1 MMRKTTTRVAPD
13 RREIPRTTTANNT
26 SVHGRWH
33 TDVGRFEVAISQLAG
48 PVASASVVSFFELPS
63 DSQLHVNVT
72 HAHQTVAVK
81 GWAGPAVLP
90 HGFVYNRRFEDGQRI
105 LPHIRQMIFAE
116 RA

>member
-1 MMRKTTTRVAPD
+1 MMKQIATRRAPD
-13 RREIPRTTTANNT
+13 PRRTTVNNT
-26 SVHGRWH
+26 SVDSRWH
-33 TDVGRFEVAISQLAG
+33 TDVARLEVAILQLTGRVAG
-48 PVASASVVSFFELPS
+48 ATVVSFFELPS

-81 GWAGPAVLP
+81 GWTGPAVLP
-90 HGFVYNRRFEDGQRI
+90 NGFVHNRRFADGQRI